1 MEADEPQSVR
11 RRVPHGQG
19 MEGTRRPD
27 NAQPRS
33 MAPGREEV
41 RLIGNR
47 GGMTGPGRLATVLL
61 LLTAAAG
68 LHCGNDEA
76 SNGQPVSGKGPVLR
90 LLADRADYKVEL
102 KGFADKRGEWD
113 EKIGVILSIFVIND
127 SDITLPQLTVRL
139 RRFGPSSA
147 DVPLETR
154 RLTIDVSE
162 IATNRSGEIIIA
174 VDGFIPGPLD
184 GLTVDLEILP
194 PEEEYGEFP
203 ELADALAARQTG
215 DQP

>member
-1 MEADEPQSVR
+1 M
-11 RRVPHGQG
+11 
-19 MEGTRRPD
+19 
-27 NAQPRS
+27 
-33 MAPGREEV
+33 
-41 RLIGNR
+41 
-47 GGMTGPGRLATVLL
+47 VLL

-76 SNGQPVSGKGPVLR
+76 SKDQPVSGKDPVLR

-127 SDITLPQLTVRL
+127 SDITLPELTVRL
-139 RRFGPSSA
+139 RRFGPSST

-154 RLTIDVSE
+154 RLTIDVSD

-174 VDGFIPGPLD
+174 VAGFVPGPLD

-203 ELADALAARQTG
+203 ELADTLAARQTD